1 MDRCHALA
9 APHLESGLLDVIF
22 AERSDDALVNRT
34 DYTQPALFAVEY
46 ALAELLKSWGIAP
59 KAIIGHSLGEIAG
72 ACLADVF
79 SLEDAV
85 RLVTARGT
93 LMHRVPSGGAMASIW
108 LKSAV
113 RQLMAKVA
121 PSVTVAAMNGPLN
134 TVVSGDE
141 VALAILLNE
150 LDRSGIAYR
159 KLRMSNGFHSPRTEP
174 ILDDLKQVASGLEQR
189 APKLPLASNLTGEFF
204 TAAPD
209 KSYWSQQLREPVRF
223 GTACVPWA
231 SLNAGLFSK
240 SGHIRCCCRWR
251 KPVSEQTANRPTGL
265 PRSIVKSR
273 MPRSIT
279 EMLVALY
286 LAGQTI
292 NWTAVHAKSSWRRIP
307 LPTYPSSGSVT
318 GSMKRQSRFSDLP
331 ARSSDSILWLVI
343 AFLSRQ

>member
-22 AERSDDALVNRT
+22 AEHSDDALVNRT

-59 KAIIGHSLGEIAG
+59 KAVIGHSLGEITG

-108 LKSAV
+108 AEESVV

-141 VALAILLNE
+141 
-150 LDRSGIAYR
+150 D
-159 KLRMSNGFHSPRTEP
+159 
-174 ILDDLKQVASGLEQR
+174 ASG
-189 APKLPLASNLTGEFF
+189 
-204 TAAPD
+204 D
-209 KSYWSQQLREPVRF
+209 
-223 GTACVPWA
+223 
-231 SLNAGLFSK
+231 
-240 SGHIRCCCRWR
+240 
-251 KPVSEQTANRPTGL
+251 
-265 PRSIVKSR
+265 
-273 MPRSIT
+273 
-279 EMLVALY
+279 LVERN
-286 LAGQTI
+286 G
-292 NWTAVHAKSSWRRIP
+292 P
-307 LPTYPSSGSVT
+307 
-318 GSMKRQSRFSDLP
+318 
-331 ARSSDSILWLVI
+331 
-343 AFLSRQ
+343 